1 MFACDIYIYIVICT
15 LEIEKYFY
23 STSTSNPKTLQT
35 QIYSLTLLV
44 LSITQ
49 AYNFPML
56 MDIVLYLSIN
66 FARQIVIIICLGIN
80 LSQHDWYYQILRHTC
95 CLRQQFLSLH
105 WFLVFNISP
114 TNKSIS
120 LELQGAFVN
129 CFGYSLEVCF
139 YPYDLQHLTF
149 LNRKILKCPA
159 EIIRKSILS
168 CLLDDLVFKSQQ
180 KQLY

>member
-1 MFACDIYIYIVICT
+1 MSWSDFVHKIAVRTVLNVCMRHIYIVICT

-23 STSTSNPKTLQT
+23 STSTSNPNTLQT

-80 LSQHDWYYQILRHTC
+80 LSQHDWYYQILRQTC
-95 CLRQQFLSLH
+95 CLRQQFLS
-105 WFLVFNISP
+105 FTLVFGFYYLAHIQINI
-114 TNKSIS
+114 
-120 LELQGAFVN
+120 
-129 CFGYSLEVCF
+129 FGTPRGICQLF
-139 YPYDLQHLTF
+139 RLLT
-149 LNRKILKCPA
+149 
-159 EIIRKSILS
+159 
-168 CLLDDLVFKSQQ
+168 
-180 KQLY
+180 